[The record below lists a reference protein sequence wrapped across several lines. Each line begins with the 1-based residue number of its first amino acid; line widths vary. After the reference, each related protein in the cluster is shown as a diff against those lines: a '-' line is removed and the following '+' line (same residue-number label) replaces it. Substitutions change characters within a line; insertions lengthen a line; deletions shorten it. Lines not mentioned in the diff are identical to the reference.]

1 MIEDYSELPLKSLYQ
16 NAEDNFLRLR
26 EAYNIDK
33 YLKSLIDKKEN
44 ELMMDLVLKE
54 ESNHDFN
61 PKILEDFK
69 DFEVNLISDYLNN
82 NSQSNSELAEKHGV
96 NYNKVMT
103 IINRY
108 FKKLN
113 IRK

>member
-1 MIEDYSELPLKSLYQ
+1 MLEDYSELPLKSLYQ
-16 NAEDNFLRLR
+16 IAEDNFLRLR

-44 ELMMDLVLKE
+44 EMMMDLFVKEGLNKNYPPENFEGFKESETVLI
-54 ESNHDFN
+54 N
-61 PKILEDFK
+61 
-69 DFEVNLISDYLNN
+69 DYL
-82 NSQSNSELAEKHGV
+82 SNIHLSGSELAEKNGV
-96 NYNKVMT
+96 NYNRLMT
-103 IINRY
+103 IITKY